1 LHVFFIGAHSI
12 GKINFVAQKYTMR
25 STIQYIENELAEVYP
40 FPEIRGF
47 IRIIL
52 EKVCGLSYT
61 EQVLHKDRELPEAD
75 KKLIEATVSR
85 LKKNEPIQYIFG
97 ETEFRDLRLKV
108 NPSVLIPRPE
118 TEELIDFILGME
130 VGADAKIIDIGTGSG
145 CIALALKSVLPEAKV
160 YGLDVS
166 EKALGVATENA
177 ELNSLDV
184 AFLQRDIL
192 KWEADV
198 WEQYDVIVSNP
209 PYVRNSEKPMMEKNV
224 LEYEPTTALF
234 VTDDDPLLFYRR
246 ISEFAQKFLHKNG
259 WLFFEINEYLGNE
272 MVDLLKHLSFS
283 EIQMHKDINGR
294 NRMLACRK

>member
-1 LHVFFIGAHSI
+1 
-12 GKINFVAQKYTMR
+12 MR

-47 IRIIL
+47 TRMIL

-61 EQVLHKDRELPEAD
+61 EQVLHKDQELPEAD
-75 KKLIEATVSR
+75 KKSIEAIVLR

-97 ETEFRDLRLKV
+97 ETEFRDLKLKV

-118 TEELIDFILGME
+118 TEELIDFILE
-130 VGADAKIIDIGTGSG
+130 KRISPKAKIIDIGTGSG
-145 CIALALKSVLPEAKV
+145 CIALALKSALPEAEA

-166 EKALGVATENA
+166 EKALETAAGNA
-177 ELNSLDV
+177 ELNNLEV

-192 KWEADV
+192 NWEADV

-209 PYVRNSEKPMMEKNV
+209 PYVRNSEKQMMEKNV

-234 VTDDDPLLFYRR
+234 VSDSDPLLFYRR
-246 ISEFAQKFLHKNG
+246 ISEFAQKFLHKKG
-259 WLFFEINEYLGNE
+259 RLFFEINEYLGNE
-272 MVDLLKHLSFS
+272 MVDLLKQLGFS
-283 EIQMHKDINGR
+283 EIELRKDINGR
-294 NRMLACRK
+294 NRMLTCRK

>member
-1 LHVFFIGAHSI
+1 
-12 GKINFVAQKYTMR
+12 MR

-75 KKLIEATVSR
+75 KKLIEATVLR

-118 TEELIDFILGME
+118 TEELIDFILGLE

-145 CIALALKSVLPEAKV
+145 CIALALKSALPEAEV

-166 EKALGVATENA
+166 EKALEVATENA

-209 PYVRNSEKPMMEKNV
+209 PYVRNSEKQMMEKNV

-259 WLFFEINEYLGNE
+259 RLFFEINEYLGNE
-272 MVDLLKHLSFS
+272 MVDLLKQLGFS
-283 EIQMHKDINGR
+283 EVELRKDINGR

>member
-1 LHVFFIGAHSI
+1 
-12 GKINFVAQKYTMR
+12 MR

-75 KKLIEATVSR
+75 KKLIEATVLR

-118 TEELIDFILGME
+118 TEELIDFVLGME

-145 CIALALKSVLPEAKV
+145 CIALSLKSALPEAKV

-246 ISEFAQKFLHKNG
+246 ISEFAQKILHKNG

-272 MVDLLKHLSFS
+272 MVDLLKHLSFR

>member
-1 LHVFFIGAHSI
+1 
-12 GKINFVAQKYTMR
+12 MR

-47 IRIIL
+47 TRMIL

-61 EQVLHKDRELPEAD
+61 EQVLHKDRELPQAD
-75 KKLIEATVSR
+75 KKSIELIVSR

-97 ETEFRDLRLKV
+97 ETEFRDLILKV

-118 TEELIDFILGME
+118 TEELIDFILE
-130 VGADAKIIDIGTGSG
+130 KQVSPEAKIIDIGTGSG
-145 CIALALKSVLPEAKV
+145 CIALALKSALPEAKV
-160 YGLDVS
+160 FGLDVS
-166 EKALGVATENA
+166 EKALETATENG
-177 ELNSLDV
+177 ELNRLDV

-192 KWEADV
+192 NWEADV

-209 PYVRNSEKPMMEKNV
+209 PYVRNSEKQMMEKNV

-234 VTDDDPLLFYRR
+234 VSDGDPLLFYRR
-246 ISEFAQKFLHKNG
+246 ISEFAQKFLQQNG
-259 WLFFEINEYLGNE
+259 HLFFEINEYLGNE
-272 MVDLLKHLSFS
+272 MVDLLKQLGFS
-283 EIQMHKDINGR
+283 EIELRKDINGR